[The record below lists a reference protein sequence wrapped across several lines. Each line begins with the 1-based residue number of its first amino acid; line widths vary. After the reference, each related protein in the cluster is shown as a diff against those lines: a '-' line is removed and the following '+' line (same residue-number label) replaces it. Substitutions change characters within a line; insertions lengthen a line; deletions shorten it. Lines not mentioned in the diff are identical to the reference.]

1 MRYVGTGGRPV
12 TQSLLGIVSL
22 VVLVLSVA
30 VLAAAVAHFAFGLDV
45 LGGLGNMLFG
55 HNGVLDA
62 GSPLV
67 AVTFFVNLVAAA
79 VSGVLGLRASR
90 HRRFALPASVAA
102 AAWLT
107 LSVVGIGF
115 AVFVGGV
122 VGSVPA
128 YVCNIAA
135 AILCVF
141 LGLAVNAEA

>member
-55 HNGVLDA
+55 RDGVLDA

-67 AVTFFVNLVAAA
+67 AVTFVVNLVVAAI
-79 VSGVLGLRASR
+79 SGVLGLRASR
-90 HRRFALPASVAA
+90 QRRFALPASVAA

-115 AVFVGGV
+115 TVFVGGV

>member
-67 AVTFFVNLVAAA
+67 AVTFVVNLVAAA
-79 VSGVLGLRASR
+79 ISGVLGLRASR

-115 AVFVGGV
+115 TVFVGGV

>member
-1 MRYVGTGGRPV
+1 MRYMGSGGRPIV
-12 TQSLLGIVSL
+12 QSFLGIVSL
-22 VVLVLSVA
+22 VVLVVSIV
-30 VLAAAVAHFAFGLDV
+30 VLAAAIAHFAFGLDV
-45 LGGLGNMLFG
+45 LGGLGNVLFG
-55 HNGVLDA
+55 GKGVLDA
-62 GSPLV
+62 GAPAVALV
-67 AVTFFVNLVAAA
+67 FVVNLIAAA

-90 HRRFALPASVAA
+90 RRRFALPATVSA

-115 AVFVGGV
+115 TVFVVGI

>member
-1 MRYVGTGGRPV
+1 M
-12 TQSLLGIVSL
+12 
-22 VVLVLSVA
+22 LSVA

-45 LGGLGNMLFG
+45 LGGLGKMLFG

-67 AVTFFVNLVAAA
+67 AVTFVVNLVAAA

-115 AVFVGGV
+115 TVFVGGV

>member
-45 LGGLGNMLFG
+45 LGGLGKMLFG

-67 AVTFFVNLVAAA
+67 AVTFVVNLVAAA
-79 VSGVLGLRASR
+79 ISGVLGLRASR

-115 AVFVGGV
+115 TVFVGGV

>member
-30 VLAAAVAHFAFGLDV
+30 VLAAAIAHFAFGLDV
-45 LGGLGNMLFG
+45 LGGLGKMLFG

-67 AVTFFVNLVAAA
+67 AVTFVVNLVAAA

-115 AVFVGGV
+115 TVFVGGV

>member
-1 MRYVGTGGRPV
+1 MRYVSTGGRPV

-45 LGGLGNMLFG
+45 LGGLGKMLFG

-67 AVTFFVNLVAAA
+67 AVTFVVNLVAAA

-115 AVFVGGV
+115 TVFVGGV

>member
-55 HNGVLDA
+55 HDGVLDA

-90 HRRFALPASVAA
+90 RRRFALPASVAA